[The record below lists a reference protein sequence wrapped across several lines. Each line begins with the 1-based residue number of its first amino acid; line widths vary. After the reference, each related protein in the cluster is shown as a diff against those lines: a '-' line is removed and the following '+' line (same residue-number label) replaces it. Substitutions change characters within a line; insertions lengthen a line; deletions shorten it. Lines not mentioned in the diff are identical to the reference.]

1 MNLTSAYITHG
12 LQAVVTPIAPSA
24 NKGTVGSTTQA
35 THPLANIIYAIK
47 ATAAAASNVAT
58 LTLSTGVCAQTTGSP
73 VILRSGVDMQG
84 NALPTTAKIHGI
96 RLTAPAAN
104 AAAVA
109 IGGSSSGL
117 LPALN
122 LQPGA
127 TLLIDFKA
135 AGNTVGASTLSA
147 TFATLSDAI
156 TIEVLGQT
164 A

>member
-1 MNLTSAYITHG
+1 MNLTNIYLTHG
-12 LQAVVTPIAPSA
+12 LQAVVTPAAPSG
-24 NKGTVGSTTQA
+24 NKATLGSTTQVS
-35 THPLANIIYAIK
+35 HPLANVIYAIK

-58 LTLSTGVCAQTTGSP
+58 LTISSGVCAQTTGSP

-84 NALPTTAKIHGI
+84 TALPTTAKIHGI

-104 AAAVA
+104 TSAVA
-109 IGGSSSGL
+109 IGGSSAGL

-127 TLLIDFKA
+127 AILIDFPA
-135 AGNTVGASTLSA
+135 AGTTISTSTLAA
-147 TFATLSDAI
+147 TFATTGDNI